1 MFKAIRSFFRSR
13 ASQARTVAQMQSA
26 HEAATD
32 KATLKLRNEN
42 ERLQTENDLLKLQ
55 VKMLVAEN
63 ARNYERIKAETAGFS
78 EQVVIATRQHQSNR
92 SEG

>member
-13 ASQARTVAQMQSA
+13 VSQARTVAHMQTA

-63 ARNYERIKAETAGFS
+63 ARIVTGKLYF
-78 EQVVIATRQHQSNR
+78 
-92 SEG
+92 

>member
-1 MFKAIRSFFRSR
+1 
-13 ASQARTVAQMQSA
+13 MQTA

-63 ARNYERIKAETAGFS
+63 ARIVTGKLYF
-78 EQVVIATRQHQSNR
+78 
-92 SEG
+92 